1 MPSIQSSRRCAGV
14 AQAKTQL
21 EATMAETK
29 TWARAPL
36 RKGTVEPAK
45 SMNSF
50 SPARR
55 CWRIE
60 RLRVWA
66 KAL

>member
-1 MPSIQSSRRCAGV
+1 MPWIQSSRRCAGV

-21 EATMAETK
+21 EMAMAETK
-29 TWARAPL
+29 TWARAPS
-36 RKGTVEPAK
+36 RKSTVEPAK

-55 CWRIE
+55 YWRIE
-60 RLRVWA
+60 RLSVWA

>member
-1 MPSIQSSRRCAGV
+1 MHSIQSSRRYAGV
-14 AQAKTQL
+14 AQAKKQL
-21 EATMAETK
+21 DAAMAETK
-29 TWARAPL
+29 TCAREPST
-36 RKGTVEPAK
+36 KPTVEPAK
-45 SMNSF
+45 PMNSF

-60 RLRVWA
+60 CLRVRG